1 MLEPLKK
8 ADFGH
13 RSRRRAFEPRR
24 PIDAQCLLPAAQAY
38 VLFQFSKARI
48 RTGPDTP
55 DNFVNEVR

>member
-1 MLEPLKK
+1 MLEPLNRV
-8 ADFGH
+8 DFGH
-13 RSRRRAFEPRR
+13 RRRRRALEPRR